1 MGMPMSEGQPQ
12 AGPSCVTPVTC
23 SSVGRVQAESA
34 APAPPT
40 TTTSTSLHKGKECQT
55 SPAPTR
61 TVLPYEDN
69 QMDDLVQGPNA
80 FDLVQGTLFPELLGQ
95 EPQVVILG
103 DDSNTKGV
111 RTLFARMGNYIYA
124 YQGEAISNAIINY
137 NNGHVLSIPTVKT
150 GSTPEL
156 SPERPEISVRRDL
169 ASATRR
175 GALHPCQVFV
185 PDFGTR
191 R

>member
-1 MGMPMSEGQPQ
+1 MSEGQPQ
-12 AGPSCVTPVTC
+12 AGPSRVTPATH
-23 SSVGRVQAESA
+23 SSVGRVQAEPAAA
-34 APAPPT
+34 APPP
-40 TTTSTSLHKGKECQT
+40 TTSTSLRKGKERQT

-156 SPERPEISVRRDL
+156 SPERPEISVRQDL